1 MQATVLALALL
12 ATLCTPMA
20 AVATPLP
27 CTPIEGS
34 AQADVERLA
43 DEVRAHDGFYA
54 RLVARLGQPRPARA
68 AS

>member
-34 AQADVERLA
+34 AQADVQRLA
-43 DEVRAHDGFYA
+43 
-54 RLVARLGQPRPARA
+54 
-68 AS
+68 